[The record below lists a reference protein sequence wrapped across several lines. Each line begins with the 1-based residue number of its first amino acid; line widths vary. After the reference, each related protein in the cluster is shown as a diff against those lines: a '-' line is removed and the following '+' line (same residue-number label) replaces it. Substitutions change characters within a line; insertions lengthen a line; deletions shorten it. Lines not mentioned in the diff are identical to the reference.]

1 MEDFKI
7 FWKIFV
13 ARTGMS
19 ERQLA
24 ETIGEA
30 PQNLNRKIN
39 RKSLRVDELMSIAD
53 KLGYEIRIE
62 KRHS

>member
-13 ARTGMS
+13 ASTGMS

-39 RKSLRVDELMSIAD
+39 RKSLRVDELMAIAD
-53 KLGYEIRIE
+53 KLGYELKIV
-62 KRHS
+62 KKD